1 MTWPILTVRLKQKV
15 VDLLDYES
23 RCNLR
28 ISSKDDRDVVD
39 STKFVPE
46 KFKITETPSDL
57 SEGKSIIRLEID
69 SFTIWLT
76 GKDDLTKIDRGFN
89 REVDETL
96 SEIKQENRVEV
107 FQKLLLRF
115 SNKGLIKA
123 DTVEMEGI
131 RFMPPEDL
139 NFKCS
144 SLKIVAVTTDYSV
157 EWLKRMAP
165 KLEKFENLDVACWGD
180 DTELMTIHSLLEV
193 SKSLKLEHES
203 GITDEQLQE
212 IEATNLKLFS
222 ERITVDGVRKRLE
235 YFLTHGKATDSLE
248 IAFSVPENFQPIS
261 FFPNNLRMKKITL
274 RAEDENGYFGKILG
288 GFENIHGI
296 REPWKI
302 ELLSFGGRMRIY
314 CKIWKKSERP
324 CILYPFYFGR
334 E

>member
-15 VDLLDYES
+15 VDSLDYES

-46 KFKITETPSDL
+46 KLKITETPSDM

-69 SFTIWLT
+69 SFTIWLI

-89 REVDETL
+89 GEVDEEL
-96 SEIKQENRVEV
+96 SEIKQENRVDV
-107 FQKLLLRF
+107 IQKLLLRF

-123 DTVEMEGI
+123 DTVELEGI
-131 RFMPPEDL
+131 TFLPPEDL

-144 SLKIVAVTTDYSV
+144 SLKMVAINNDYSV
-157 EWLKRMAP
+157 EWLKKMTP
-165 KLEKFENLDVACWGD
+165 KFEKFENLDVACWGD
-180 DTELMTIHSLLEV
+180 DTELKTIHSVLEV
-193 SKSLKLEHES
+193 SKSLKLEYDS
-203 GITDEQLQE
+203 GITDEQLEQ

-222 ERITVDGVRKRLE
+222 ERITVDGARKRLE
-235 YFLTHGKATDSLE
+235 YFLTHGKATDRLE
-248 IAFSVPENFQPIS
+248 ITFSTPENFQPIS
-261 FFPNNLRMKKITL
+261 FFPNNLKMKKIPQ
-274 RAEDENGYFGKILG
+274 RVEDEDGYFGKILG

-296 REPWKI
+296 REPRAI
-302 ELLSFGGRMRIY
+302 EMISFGGRMRIY

>member
-235 YFLTHGKATDSLE
+235 
-248 IAFSVPENFQPIS
+248 PIS